1 MEFSFLYP
9 FFYVVVDC
17 CTAVGIDHVNV
28 VDYCTTVGIDHVNVV
43 DYCTTVGIDHVNV
56 TKLSSLIFNMMPLV
70 WPVFIHQ
77 SKCCKLIKR
86 LLKMFSC

>member
-1 MEFSFLYP
+1 MCFECVTGNDFQVKGGMQLPLSL
-9 FFYVVVDC
+9 FYVVVDC
-17 CTAVGIDHVNV
+17 CTAVGIDQVNV

-70 WPVFIHQ
+70 
-77 SKCCKLIKR
+77 
-86 LLKMFSC
+86 

>member
-1 MEFSFLYP
+1 MCFVCVAGKHFQVKGGMQLPLSL
-9 FFYVVVDC
+9 FYVVVDC

-28 VDYCTTVGIDHVNVV
+28 
-43 DYCTTVGIDHVNV
+43 
-56 TKLSSLIFNMMPLV
+56 TKLDSLIFNMMALV